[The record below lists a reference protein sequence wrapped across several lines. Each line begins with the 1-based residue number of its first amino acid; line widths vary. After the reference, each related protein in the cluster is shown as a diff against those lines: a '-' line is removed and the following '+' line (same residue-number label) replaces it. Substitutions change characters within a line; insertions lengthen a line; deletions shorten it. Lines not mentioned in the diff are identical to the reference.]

1 MNNDYK
7 CHFSGAPINATPIS
21 CRYRVYFSCWLD
33 YRKMIKH
40 FGGNRSGKDND
51 TRMPNVFTGRELTQ
65 SVGAAAASTNK
76 NLFHLLLPRT
86 KPHLIFNFS
95 FFLQK
100 IFLGCLFFITP
111 FYALS
116 HLIISFFVYFHSP
129 FIQQDTYPECL
140 RGQILYP
147 HYFYYLSYVFT
158 FFSLNFYHLQF
169 VTRCRCLFYKTEKLS
184 SLICSQ
190 PQVCDIPPSNARG
203 VQMLRG

>member
-1 MNNDYK
+1 MYYTAAIYHGALLNMNNDYK

-76 NLFHLLLPRT
+76 NVFQLLLPRT

-95 FFLQK
+95 FFLPK

-116 HLIISFFVYFHSP
+116 HLIISFLFIFIAHLFNKTLIRSASEVKSCTPIIFIICHNMFLHS
-129 FIQQDTYPECL
+129 FL
-140 RGQILYP
+140 
-147 HYFYYLSYVFT
+147 
-158 FFSLNFYHLQF
+158 
-169 VTRCRCLFYKTEKLS
+169 
-184 SLICSQ
+184 
-190 PQVCDIPPSNARG
+190 
-203 VQMLRG
+203 

>member
-1 MNNDYK
+1 LPLSFYQIAPETTDNQELVTGGGETVRPPPLMYYTAAIYHGALLNMNNDYK

-76 NLFHLLLPRT
+76 NVFQLLLPRT

-95 FFLQK
+95 FFLSWLS
-100 IFLGCLFFITP
+100 IFYYSILCPFTSNYFFFCLF
-111 FYALS
+111 S
-116 HLIISFFVYFHSP
+116 
-129 FIQQDTYPECL
+129 
-140 RGQILYP
+140 
-147 HYFYYLSYVFT
+147 
-158 FFSLNFYHLQF
+158 
-169 VTRCRCLFYKTEKLS
+169 
-184 SLICSQ
+184 
-190 PQVCDIPPSNARG
+190 
-203 VQMLRG
+203 